1 MMNLTKTFLPMLLLS
16 FFFLYACGGDP
27 VELSDHKWKATSVTG
42 TSPTKEKLSSLTLE
56 FKEDQE
62 VGGFSGCNEYR
73 GGATYNQKQIKFST
87 LYTDSKS
94 CEDAALERAFL
105 KNLESAATY
114 IYQGKKLAIQD
125 EAGNILVEMEQM

>member
-62 VGGFSGCNEYR
+62 VGGFAGCNEYR

>member
-1 MMNLTKTFLPMLLLS
+1 MLLLS
-16 FFFLYACGGDP
+16 FFFLYACGGEP

-42 TSPTKEKLSSLTLE
+42 TSSTKEKLSTLTLE

-62 VGGFSGCNEYR
+62 VGGFAGCNEYR

-125 EAGNILVEMEQM
+125 QSGNILVEMEQM